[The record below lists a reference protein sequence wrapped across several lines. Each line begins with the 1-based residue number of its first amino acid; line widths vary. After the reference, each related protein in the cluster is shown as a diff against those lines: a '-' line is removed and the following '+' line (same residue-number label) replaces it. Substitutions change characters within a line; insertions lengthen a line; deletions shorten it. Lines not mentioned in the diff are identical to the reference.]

1 LRFVDLGE
9 GGKVSRF
16 ARLLAV
22 LIAVQLVVG
31 VSALARAPEAEPLQS
46 SITVRDSHPTRSLPP
61 ELPWIS
67 SQHLNAKPLSVRP
80 DFTPSTPSETAFA
93 AAFPDHVAAYQRA
106 GDPASTHWAVIV
118 GVNRYQR
125 AGDTLG
131 SVADAMVL
139 RDELLARGW
148 RSDHVLVLLND
159 QATGAM
165 VREALAWLARSTDDR
180 STVVFS
186 MSGHIRHQ
194 GGISALWPTDSDYIW
209 ADEFGRLLG
218 AVQARRLWASLQGCH
233 AEGLRA
239 PGVEGSGRL
248 IIYSS
253 ELAEKSYEDPE
264 VGHSVMGNYLFREG
278 FQIGWGDL
286 DGNGRVSVQE
296 AFTWAAPRANKRT
309 AWQQTP
315 VIVDGVGQPFYLEIA
330 H

>member
-1 LRFVDLGE
+1 M
-9 GGKVSRF
+9 SRV

-31 VSALARAPEAEPLQS
+31 VSALARTSSEPSQVSAMTL
-46 SITVRDSHPTRSLPP
+46 RDSHPTRSLPP

-67 SQHLNAKPLSVRP
+67 SRHLQATPLPIRP
-80 DFTPSTPSETAFA
+80 DFNPSTPAELAFA
-93 AAFPDHVAAYQRA
+93 AAFPQHVAAYQRA
-106 GDPASTHWAVIV
+106 DDPASAHWAVIV

-125 AGDTLG
+125 AGSTLG
-131 SVADAMVL
+131 SVADALVL
-139 RDELLARGW
+139 RDELLDRGW
-148 RSDHVLVLLND
+148 RSDQVLVLLNE
-159 QATGAM
+159 QATGAL
-165 VREALAWLARSTDDR
+165 VRQALAWLARSTDDR

-194 GGISALWPTDSDYIW
+194 NGVSALWPTDSDYIW
-209 ADEFGRLLG
+209 ADELGRLLG
-218 AVQARRLWASLQGCH
+218 AIEAKQLWASLQGCH

-239 PGVEGSGRL
+239 PGVEGPNRL
-248 IIYSS
+248 ITYSS

-278 FQIGWGDL
+278 FQLGWGDL

-296 AFTWAAPRANKRT
+296 AFTWAAPRANTRT

-315 VIVDGVGQPFYLEIA
+315 VIADGLDRPFYLEIA
-330 H
+330 P

>member
-1 LRFVDLGE
+1 MP
-9 GGKVSRF
+9 RF

-22 LIAVQLVVG
+22 LIAVQLMVG
-31 VSALARAPEAEPLQS
+31 VSALARAPEVGPLHNA
-46 SITVRDSHPTRSLPP
+46 ITVRDSHPARSLPP
-61 ELPWIS
+61 ELPWVS
-67 SQHLNAKPLSVRP
+67 PQHLNATPLPARP
-80 DFTPSTPSETAFA
+80 DFNPVTPAEIAFA
-93 AAFPDHVAAYQRA
+93 AAFPDHVTAYQRP

-125 AGDTLG
+125 AGNTLG

-148 RSDHVLVLLND
+148 RSDHVLVLLNE

-165 VREALAWLARSTDDR
+165 VREALGWLARSTDER

-194 GGISALWPTDSDYIW
+194 GGVSALWPTDSDYIW
-209 ADEFGRLLG
+209 ADELGELLG

-239 PGVEGSGRL
+239 TGVEGPGRL
-248 IIYSS
+248 ITYSS

-264 VGHSVMGNYLFREG
+264 VGHSVLGNYLFREG
-278 FQIGWGDL
+278 LQLGWGDI
-286 DGNGRVSVQE
+286 DGSGAVSVQE

-315 VIVDGVGQPFYLEIA
+315 VIVDGLGQPFYLEIA